1 MGRIFGLGLSG
12 PSIVWCCLCSSEAR
26 VHLVGGMKYENEK
39 LLYFKLF
46 IKNYNKKLKITIIK
60 IEIYFYR
67 DFDSFLL

>member
-1 MGRIFGLGLSG
+1 M
-12 PSIVWCCLCSSEAR
+12 
-26 VHLVGGMKYENEK
+26 HLVGGIKYEYEK

-60 IEIYFYR
+60 IEMYFYR